1 MHNEW
6 AQEVTKAPLRDTGC
20 LRYGL
25 PLSTV
30 SDTGPA
36 FVSEIIQ
43 NLFRILGIKWKLHIA
58 YRSQSSEKAERMN
71 QTLKTSLAKLGQ

>member
-6 AQEVTKAPLRDTGC
+6 AQEVTKALLRDTGC

-25 PLSTV
+25 PLSTG

-43 NLFRILGIKWKLHIA
+43 ILFRTLGIKWKLHIA

-71 QTLKTSLAKLGQ
+71 QTLRTSLAKLGQ